1 MNIVKKN
8 SGVGIAS
15 FIINLVGITI
25 LGFVLMYVSMLN
37 FDDLTELKL
46 FNIGFTAIIFM
57 TLFSISFGLGIGG
70 IFIENSKKTLAII
83 GTVSSA
89 IIMFFFYLSCGYTLF
104 SL

>member
-1 MNIVKKN
+1 
-8 SGVGIAS
+8 
-15 FIINLVGITI
+15 
-25 LGFVLMYVSMLN
+25 
-37 FDDLTELKL
+37 
-46 FNIGFTAIIFM
+46 
-57 TLFSISFGLGIGG
+57 LGIGG